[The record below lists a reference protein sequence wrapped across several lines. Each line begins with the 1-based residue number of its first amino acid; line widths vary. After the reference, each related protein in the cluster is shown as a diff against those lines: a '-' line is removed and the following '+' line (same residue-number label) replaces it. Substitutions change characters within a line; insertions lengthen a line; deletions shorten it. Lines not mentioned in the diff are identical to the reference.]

1 MLSGHKNW
9 KENANLITKTKNQ
22 ITVFK
27 QQQQKHSFTVNLMN

>member
-9 KENANLITKTKNQ
+9 KENANLIIKTKNQ

-27 QQQQKHSFTVNLMN
+27 QQQKNIHSL